1 MIKNFKGISAEE
13 LIKALKEVPGNTKIC
28 IDVLGNNFPIKQVE
42 QCTYYDWDNGKRV
55 QGRKGI
61 LVR

>member
-13 LIKALKEVPGNTKIC
+13 LIKVLKEVPGNTKIC
-28 IDVLGNNFPIKQVE
+28 INVLGNNFPIKKVE

-55 QGRKGI
+55 LRLG
-61 LVR
+61 